1 MSSLPAGPPARAT
14 LPLPRRGYPLQSG
27 RAGTLFAPTSP
38 SAIMPGMPRRV
49 SSPVFVGRTAELA
62 TLEAALERAA
72 AGTPAFVFLAG
83 ESGVGKSR
91 LIAEFESH
99 ARTRG
104 DEAGEEPYVLVGHCL
119 ELGGT
124 EFAYAPLVEALRPI
138 ARDLAECRID
148 FPDGLS
154 AQTRAALAELLP
166 ELGDGAAPVVIEREG
181 GHQARL
187 FEALLSFID
196 RLGQRSPVALV
207 LEDAHWADS
216 STRDFLT
223 FLVRSAHAEALCL
236 VVTYRSDELHRRHPL
251 RPLLAELERGA
262 GVERIA
268 LERFSEDEVAAQLT
282 GILEHPP
289 APQLAERLY
298 ERAAGNPLYTEEL
311 VAATQDGSGELP
323 ETLRDALLMRVE
335 RLGPAAQEVVRTA
348 AGEWPMS
355 HELLRAVCPLPE
367 AELLDGAREAVANQ
381 VLVAESGGVYA
392 FRHALVG
399 EAVYGDLL
407 PGERSALHA
416 RIAQALTEEPQLRG
430 DAPGPTLS
438 ALLAWHWYMA
448 HELPRALEAS
458 VRAGQA
464 AQRVFA
470 PVEAGQHFER
480 ALEVWARVPN
490 AQELAGLDHIE
501 LLSLTASV
509 ANEANQS
516 TRALAL
522 IRQAIAD
529 LDEHSQPLRAAV
541 LHEQLGHFLRHAGR
555 GEESWEAFDRAMELM
570 PAEPPSPERAV
581 LVERYATNLMLA
593 GRFRRSAELADEA
606 LAEARRFGLRA
617 LESRALNTIGI
628 AHVQLGDVDGGLA
641 ELREAVEVA
650 DWTGQPDVSV
660 RAAINLSDILD
671 LDGQTEEALS
681 VVRRALAVIRERAAE
696 PTSYDSFLAV
706 QETEKLLRLG
716 RLDEAVERLP
726 ERLSGESV
734 GTTALFLHFMRAE
747 IAMLR
752 DDHDTVEQELESLK
766 RLLRA
771 ADDPQWHQPLATL
784 AAELALSNG
793 QIAEARGAIADG
805 FAALAC
811 AEDLLRAT
819 RLVWMG
825 LRVEADAA
833 ARAGLRG
840 EPGPDDWAVESNE
853 TMLEALESDP
863 AMFGEGPHNLLL
875 AHAERLR
882 LRQVAGD
889 SESAA
894 EVAAAFARGAEAFEA
909 IKLPVQ
915 AIYGRFREAEAL
927 VAAGDRATATVRL
940 RAAHGEAV
948 GIGLVALRGEI
959 EALARRARIDLEA
972 PAAEAGPAA
981 TEADDPAARLGL
993 TPRELE
999 VLLLVAEGR
1008 TNREVGAELF
1018 MSEKTAS
1025 VHVSRILAKLGVS
1038 SRVEAAAVAHRMGL
1052 TAAARS

>member
-1 MSSLPAGPPARAT
+1 MSSLPAGPSAR
-14 LPLPRRGYPLQSG
+14 PSPWSSPLQRG
-27 RAGTLFAPTSP
+27 RAGSLPSRAAAA

-49 SSPVFVGRTAELA
+49 SSPVFVGRADELGR
-62 TLEAALERAA
+62 LEHALARAA
-72 AGTPAFVFLAG
+72 DGTPVFVFVAG

-99 ARTRG
+99 ARASREDG
-104 DEAGEEPYVLVGHCL
+104 AEPYVLVGHCL

-138 ARDLAECRID
+138 ARDLAERRTQ

-154 AQTRAALAELLP
+154 VQTRAALAELLP
-166 ELGDGAAPVVIEREG
+166 ELADERSREAVGEREG

-196 RLGQRSPVALV
+196 RLGQRGPFALV

-223 FLVRSAHAEALCL
+223 FLVRSAHAEPLCL

-262 GVERIA
+262 GVERLG
-268 LERFSEDEVAAQLT
+268 LERFSETEVAAQLT

-311 VAATQDGSGELP
+311 VAATQDGSEELP

-335 RLGPAAQEVVRTA
+335 RLSPAAQEIVRAA

-355 HELLRAVCPLPE
+355 HELLRAVCPLSE

-416 RIAQALTEEPQLRG
+416 RIAQALTDQPELRG
-430 DAPGPTLS
+430 DAPGPTLP

-480 ALEVWARVPN
+480 ALEVWERVPN
-490 AQELAGLDHIE
+490 AEELAGTDHIQ

-516 TRALAL
+516 TRSLAL
-522 IRQAIAD
+522 IRQAIAE
-529 LDEHSQPLRAAV
+529 LDQAAAPVRAAV

-581 LVERYATNLMLA
+581 LVERYAANLMLA
-593 GRFRRSAELADEA
+593 GRFRRSAELAEEA

-617 LESRALNTIGI
+617 LESRALNTLGMSR
-628 AHVQLGDVDGGLA
+628 VQLGDVEAGLSQ
-641 ELREAVEVA
+641 LREAVEVA
-650 DWTGQPDVSV
+650 DWTGQPGVSV

-671 LDGQTEEALS
+671 LSGQTEEALA

-696 PTSYDSFLAV
+696 PTSYDSFLAI
-706 QETEKLLRLG
+706 QEAEKLLRLG

-734 GTTALFLHFMRAE
+734 GSTALFLHFMRAD

-752 DDHDTVEQELESLK
+752 DDHDVWQEEIASLK
-766 RLLRA
+766 RLLRS

-784 AAELALSNG
+784 TAELALSEG
-793 QIAEARGAIADG
+793 RIADARGAIADG

-840 EPGPDDWAVESNE
+840 EPGPDDWGVESNE

-863 AMFGEGPHNLLL
+863 AMFGEGPHTLLM
-875 AHAERLR
+875 AQAELLR

-894 EVAAAFARGAEAFEA
+894 AVAAAFAKGAEAFEG
-909 IKLPVQ
+909 IRLPVP

-927 VAAGDRATATVRL
+927 VAAGDRVTATVRL
-940 RAAHGEAV
+940 RGAHAAAV
-948 GIGLVALRGEI
+948 QIGVVALR
-959 EALARRARIDLEA
+959 A
-972 PAAEAGPAA
+972 
-981 TEADDPAARLGL
+981 
-993 TPRELE
+993 
-999 VLLLVAEGR
+999 
-1008 TNREVGAELF
+1008 
-1018 MSEKTAS
+1018 
-1025 VHVSRILAKLGVS
+1025 
-1038 SRVEAAAVAHRMGL
+1038 
-1052 TAAARS
+1052 